1 MSRLFSS
8 PGSSRET
15 VLFGGSDPN
24 RNSRP
29 ESMKADISM
38 TSKEQSTFSTTS
50 VCQRLSTYSLA
61 FWFSPK
67 GLEPIEDIKKK
78 GLEDV
83 VFDAIA
89 LQELG
94 TQHQA
99 HGDHGTTK
107 KAFLVELAV
116 LETGILRVLG
126 KYGILDFVPLS
137 SDDPTISQQPA
148 EDLDSK
154 KALYYQ
160 RLHSKYSQEYVKR
173 QRACTVLGV
182 EMSKLWTDW
191 YDGCLREIGNRLR
204 KLGYC

>member
-1 MSRLFSS
+1 MR
-8 PGSSRET
+8 
-15 VLFGGSDPN
+15 
-24 RNSRP
+24 
-29 ESMKADISM
+29 ADISM

-50 VCQRLSTYSLA
+50 VSARDSAPIRLHTVRVWY
-61 FWFSPK
+61 SPK

-83 VFDAIA
+83 VFDTIA

-107 KAFLVELAV
+107 KAFLVDLAV

-126 KYGILDFVPLS
+126 KYGTLHLVPLS

-173 QRACTVLGV
+173 QRTCTVLGV

-204 KLGYC
+204 KLGY